1 MSVLDNLG
9 KLLVIARV
17 FIRRRVEDQR
27 EGGVMME
34 AEGEK
39 M

>member
-9 KLLVIARV
+9 KLLVITRV
-17 FIRRRVEDQR
+17 FIRRRVEGQR